1 MIDEIILIGFVLFFI
16 VQVVILT
23 RIVFVIRRF
32 TKILFE
38 IRIIFKHAGL
48 SYEPN
53 MNLVIKDDI
62 CEHCKFRMPYIEM
75 SGEASLDNFYYK
87 CKKRNIEIELSD
99 TCKFFKR
106 DYQLK

>member
-1 MIDEIILIGFVLFFI
+1 MTDEIILIGFVIFFI
-16 VQVVILT
+16 VQIVILT
-23 RIVFVIRRF
+23 RIMFVIRRF
-32 TKILFE
+32 SKILFE
-38 IRIIFKHAGL
+38 IRLLFKHSGL
-48 SYEPN
+48 SYNSKINVVVKE
-53 MNLVIKDDI
+53 DI

-87 CKKRNIEIELSD
+87 CKKRNVEIDLSD

>member
-1 MIDEIILIGFVLFFI
+1 MTDEILLIGFFLFFI
-16 VQVVILT
+16 IQVIILV
-23 RIVFVIRRF
+23 RIVFIIKRF

-38 IRIIFKHAGL
+38 IRLIFKHAGL
-48 SYEPN
+48 SYDHN
-53 MNLVIKDDI
+53 KNLVLKEDI

-87 CKKRNIEIELSD
+87 CKKRNVEIDLSD

-106 DYQLK
+106 DYQLN

>member
-16 VQVVILT
+16 IQIVILT
-23 RIVFVIRRF
+23 RIVFIIRRF

-38 IRIIFKHAGL
+38 IRLIFKHSGL
-48 SYEPN
+48 SYEPKI
-53 MNLVIKDDI
+53 NLVIKDDV
-62 CEHCKFRMPYIEM
+62 CEHCKFRMPYIET

-87 CKKRNIEIELSD
+87 CKKRNVEIDLND